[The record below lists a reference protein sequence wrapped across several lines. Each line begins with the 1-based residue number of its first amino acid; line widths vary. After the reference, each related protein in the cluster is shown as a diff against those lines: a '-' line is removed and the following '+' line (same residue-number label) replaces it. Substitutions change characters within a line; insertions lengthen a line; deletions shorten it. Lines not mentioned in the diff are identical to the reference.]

1 MILLAKR
8 DAFGKTAGIPGE
20 PVSSLNIVQITP
32 GAGDMY
38 CGNCFR
44 DNALVAQL
52 RRMGHHALMVPLYL
66 PLTLDEADQS
76 EGTPLFFSGLNVY
89 LAQKFNC
96 FKKAPNWLRR
106 MFTAE
111 WLLNRLGNFA
121 GKTRGRE
128 VGDLTL
134 SMMRG
139 EAGHQARELEQ
150 LIAWLSEHEQ
160 PDVVCLSNALIAG
173 LAKRLREALGVPVV
187 CLLEGEDAFLDSL
200 PSPQREDTWAELR
213 ERVADIDLFIAPTRY
228 YADTMAK
235 RAGIPADKLEHI
247 QNGINLD
254 GFEPSAL
261 PDNPPVL
268 GYFARM
274 CPEKG
279 LDTLVDAFIR
289 LRQTGPVPSLKLAVG
304 GGCQPNDKTFVEK
317 QKARLRE
324 AGLLGEATFRPNL
337 NRDEKLAFYRG
348 LTVLSV
354 PAPCG
359 EAFGL
364 YVVEAM
370 ASGVPV
376 VAPDDA
382 SFPELI
388 GQHQAGALCEKGSAA
403 ALANAIAQLLL
414 DRERLAKCAAAGR
427 QAAEQ
432 TYNIERM
439 AGAFVARLAKLG

>member
-1 MILLAKR
+1 
-8 DAFGKTAGIPGE
+8 
-20 PVSSLNIVQITP
+20 
-32 GAGDMY
+32 MY

-96 FKKAPNWLRR
+96 FQKAPNWLRSMLTSGR
-106 MFTAE
+106 
-111 WLLNRLGNFA
+111 LLNWLGNFA
-121 GKTRGRE
+121 GKTRGAE
-128 VGDLTL
+128 AGDLTL

-139 EAGHQARELEQ
+139 EAGNQARELEQ
-150 LIAWLSEHEQ
+150 LIAWLKEHEQ
-160 PDVVCLSNALIAG
+160 PDVVCLSNALITG
-173 LAKRLREALGVPVV
+173 LAKRIRQELGVPVV

-200 PSPQREDTWAELR
+200 PSPQREQTWAELSK
-213 ERVADIDLFIAPTRY
+213 RVADIDLFIAPTRY
-228 YADTMAK
+228 YADAMAQ
-235 RAGIPADKLEHI
+235 RAGIPAAKLEHI
-247 QNGINLD
+247 NNGINLD
-254 GFEPSAL
+254 GFEPSDL
-261 PDNPPVL
+261 PDDPPVL

-279 LDTLVDAFIR
+279 LDALVDAFVR
-289 LRQTGPVPSLKLAVG
+289 LKQTGPIPGLKLAIG
-304 GGCQPNDKTFVEK
+304 GGCQPSDKAFVEK
-317 QKARLRE
+317 QKARLRA
-324 AGLLGEATFRPNL
+324 AGLLGEVTFRPNL
-337 NRDEKLAFYRG
+337 DRDAKLVFYRG

-354 PAPCG
+354 PAPG

-382 SFPELI
+382 SFPEI
-388 GQHQAGALCEKGSAA
+388 VEGNGAGVICEKDNPQ
-403 ALANAIAQLLL
+403 ALADAIGQLLL

-427 QAAEQ
+427 QAAVQ
-432 TYNIERM
+432 TFNIERM
-439 AGAFVARLAKLG
+439 AESFVARLAKLS

>member
-1 MILLAKR
+1 
-8 DAFGKTAGIPGE
+8 
-20 PVSSLNIVQITP
+20 
-32 GAGDMY
+32 MY

-106 MFTAE
+106 MLTAE
-111 WLLNRLGNFA
+111 WLLNWLGNFA
-121 GKTRGRE
+121 GKTRGAD

-139 EAGHQARELEQ
+139 EAGNQARELEQ
-150 LIAWLSEHEQ
+150 LIAWLKEHEQ
-160 PDVVCLSNALIAG
+160 PDVVCLSNALITG
-173 LAKRLREALGVPVV
+173 LAKRIRQELGVPVV

-200 PSPQREDTWAELR
+200 PSPQREQTWAELSK
-213 ERVADIDLFIAPTRY
+213 RVADIDLFIAPTRY
-228 YADTMAK
+228 YADAMAQ
-235 RAGIPADKLEHI
+235 RAGIPAAKLEHI
-247 QNGINLD
+247 NNGINLD
-254 GFEPSAL
+254 GFEPSDL
-261 PDNPPVL
+261 PDDPPVL

-279 LDTLVDAFIR
+279 LDALVDAFVR
-289 LRQTGPVPSLKLAVG
+289 LKQTGPIPGLKLAIG
-304 GGCQPNDKTFVEK
+304 GGCQPGDKAFVEK
-317 QKARLRE
+317 QKARLRA
-324 AGLLGEATFRPNL
+324 AGLLGEVTFRPNL
-337 NRDEKLAFYRG
+337 DRDAKLVFYRG

-354 PAPCG
+354 PAPYG

-382 SFPELI
+382 SFPEI
-388 GQHQAGALCEKGSAA
+388 VEGNGAGVICEKDNPQ
-403 ALANAIAQLLL
+403 ALADAIGQLLL

-427 QAAEQ
+427 QAAVQ
-432 TYNIERM
+432 TFNIERM
-439 AGAFVARLAKLG
+439 AESFVARLAKLS

>member
-1 MILLAKR
+1 
-8 DAFGKTAGIPGE
+8 
-20 PVSSLNIVQITP
+20 
-32 GAGDMY
+32 MY

-76 EGTPLFFSGLNVY
+76 EGTPIFFSGLNVY
-89 LAQKFNC
+89 LAQKFDC
-96 FKKAPNWLRR
+96 FQKAPNWLRR
-106 MFTAE
+106 WFTSE
-111 WLLNRLGNFA
+111 RLLKWLGNFA
-121 GKTRGRE
+121 GKTRGAE
-128 VGDLTL
+128 VGDMTL

-150 LIAWLSEHEQ
+150 LIIWLKEHEQ

-173 LAKRLREALGVPVV
+173 LAKRIRQELGVPVV

-200 PSPQREDTWAELR
+200 PSPQGEQTWTELR

-228 YADTMAK
+228 YADTMSE
-235 RAGIPADKLEHI
+235 RAGIPAAKLEHI
-247 QNGINLD
+247 NNGINLD
-254 GFEPSAL
+254 GFKPSVL
-261 PDNPPVL
+261 PDDPPVL

-279 LDTLVDAFIR
+279 LDTLIDAFIR
-289 LRQTGPVPSLKLAVG
+289 LKQTGPVQGLKLAVG
-304 GGCQPNDKTFVEK
+304 GGCQPSDKKFVEK
-317 QKARLRE
+317 QKTRLRD
-324 AGLLGEATFRPNL
+324 AGLLSEASFGPNL
-337 NRDEKLAFYRG
+337 DRDAKLAFYRG

-354 PAPCG
+354 PALYG

-382 SFPELI
+382 SFPELVEQNQAGILCAKGDPQALADAI
-388 GQHQAGALCEKGSAA
+388 GQ
-403 ALANAIAQLLL
+403 LLIN
-414 DRERLAKCAAAGR
+414 RERLTKCAAAGR
-427 QAAEQ
+427 QAAKH
-432 TYNIERM
+432 TFNIEYM
-439 AGAFVARLAKLG
+439 ASAFVSRLAKLG

>member
-1 MILLAKR
+1 
-8 DAFGKTAGIPGE
+8 
-20 PVSSLNIVQITP
+20 
-32 GAGDMY
+32 MY

-44 DNALVAQL
+44 DNALVTQL

-66 PLTLDEADQS
+66 PFTLDETDQS

-89 LAQKFNC
+89 FAQKFNC

-106 MFTAE
+106 LFTAG

-121 GKTRGRE
+121 GKTRGAQ

-139 EAGHQARELEQ
+139 ETGHQSREIEQ
-150 LIAWLSEHEQ
+150 LIDWIREHEQ

-173 LAKRLREALGVPVV
+173 LARRLREALGVPVV

-235 RAGIPADKLEHI
+235 RAGIPAAKLELIH
-247 QNGINLD
+247 NGINLD
-254 GFEPSAL
+254 GFGPSAL
-261 PDNPPVL
+261 PDDPPVL

-279 LDTLVDAFIR
+279 LDTLVEAFIS
-289 LRQTGPVPSLKLAVG
+289 LRQTGQVSNLKLAVG
-304 GGCQPNDKTFVEK
+304 GGCQPGDKAFVAR
-317 QKARLRE
+317 QKKRLRE
-324 AGLLGEATFRPNL
+324 AGLLSETVFQPNL
-337 NRDEKLAFYRG
+337 NREAKLAFYRE

-354 PAPCG
+354 PAMYG

-388 GQHQAGALCEKGSAA
+388 GQTGAGALCEKGSAT
-403 ALANAIAQLLL
+403 ALADTLGQLLL
-414 DRERLAKCAAAGR
+414 DRGRLANCAAAGR
-427 QAAEQ
+427 QAAAQ

-439 AGAFVARLAKLG
+439 AESFAARLTKLA

>member
-1 MILLAKR
+1 
-8 DAFGKTAGIPGE
+8 
-20 PVSSLNIVQITP
+20 
-32 GAGDMY
+32 MY

-52 RRMGHHALMVPLYL
+52 RQMGHHALMVPLYL

-106 MFTAE
+106 MLTAE
-111 WLLNRLGNFA
+111 WLLNWLGNFA
-121 GKTRGRE
+121 GKTRGAD

-139 EAGHQARELEQ
+139 ESGHQARELEQ
-150 LIAWLSEHEQ
+150 LISWLKEHEQ
-160 PDVVCLSNALIAG
+160 PDVICLSNALIAG
-173 LAKRLREALGVPVV
+173 LAKRFRAELRVPVV
-187 CLLEGEDAFLDSL
+187 CLIEGEDAFLDSL

-213 ERVADIDLFIAPTRY
+213 ERIADIDLFIAPTRY
-228 YADTMAK
+228 YADTMAQ

-247 QNGINLD
+247 HNGINLD

-261 PDNPPVL
+261 PDDPPVL

-289 LRQTGPVPSLKLAVG
+289 LKQTGQVPGLKLAVG
-304 GGCQPNDKTFVEK
+304 GGCQPFDRAFVAEQK
-317 QKARLRE
+317 QRLRT
-324 AGLLGEATFRPNL
+324 AGLLGEANFRPNL
-337 NRDEKLAFYRG
+337 DRDAKLAFYRE

-354 PAPCG
+354 PATFG

-370 ASGVPV
+370 ACGVPV

-382 SFPELI
+382 SFPEMVE
-388 GQHQAGALCEKGSAA
+388 QNQAGVICEKGSAA
-403 ALANAIAQLLL
+403 ALADAIGQLLL

-427 QAAEQ
+427 QAAMQ
-432 TYNIERM
+432 THNIERM
-439 AGAFVARLAKLG
+439 AEAFVARLAKLR

>member
-1 MILLAKR
+1 
-8 DAFGKTAGIPGE
+8 
-20 PVSSLNIVQITP
+20 
-32 GAGDMY
+32 MY

-89 LAQKFNC
+89 LAQKFDC
-96 FKKAPNWLRR
+96 FQKAPNWLRR
-106 MFTAE
+106 WFTSG
-111 WLLNRLGNFA
+111 WLLNWLGNFA
-121 GKTRGRE
+121 GKTRGAE

-150 LIAWLSEHEQ
+150 LIAWLKEHEQ

-173 LAKRLREALGVPVV
+173 LAKLIRQELGVPVV

-200 PSPQREDTWAELR
+200 PSPQREQTWAELR
-213 ERVADIDLFIAPTRY
+213 ERVTDIDLFIAPTRY
-228 YADTMAK
+228 YADTMAE
-235 RAGIPADKLEHI
+235 RAGIPAAKLEHI
-247 QNGINLD
+247 NNGINLD
-254 GFEPSAL
+254 GFEPSSL
-261 PDNPPVL
+261 PDDPPVL

-279 LDTLVDAFIR
+279 LDSLIDAFVR
-289 LRQTGPVPSLKLAVG
+289 LKQIGTVPGLKLAVG
-304 GGCQPNDKTFVEK
+304 GGCQTSDKAYVEK
-317 QKARLRE
+317 QKARLRD

-337 NRDEKLAFYRG
+337 NRVAKLAFYRG

-354 PAPCG
+354 PALYG

-388 GQHQAGALCEKGSAA
+388 KQNQAGTLCAKGDPQ
-403 ALANAIAQLLL
+403 ALADAIGQLLL
-414 DRERLAKCAAAGR
+414 DRERLDKCAAAGR
-427 QAAEQ
+427 QAAEH
-432 TYNIERM
+432 TFNIENM
-439 AGAFVARLAKLG
+439 AEAFVTRLAKLG

>member
-1 MILLAKR
+1 
-8 DAFGKTAGIPGE
+8 
-20 PVSSLNIVQITP
+20 
-32 GAGDMY
+32 MY

-52 RRMGHHALMVPLYL
+52 RRMGHHALMAPLYL

-96 FKKAPNWLRR
+96 FQKAPNWLRSMLTSGR
-106 MFTAE
+106 
-111 WLLNRLGNFA
+111 LLNWLGNFA
-121 GKTRGRE
+121 GKTRGAE
-128 VGDLTL
+128 AGDLTL

-139 EAGHQARELEQ
+139 EAGNQARELEQ
-150 LIAWLSEHEQ
+150 LIAWLKEHEQ
-160 PDVVCLSNALIAG
+160 PDVVCLSNALITG
-173 LAKRLREALGVPVV
+173 LAKRIRQELGVPVV

-200 PSPQREDTWAELR
+200 PSPQREQTWAELSK
-213 ERVADIDLFIAPTRY
+213 RVADIDLFIAPTRY
-228 YADTMAK
+228 YADAMAQ
-235 RAGIPADKLEHI
+235 RAGIPAAKLEHI
-247 QNGINLD
+247 NNGINLD
-254 GFEPSAL
+254 GFEPSDL
-261 PDNPPVL
+261 PDDPPVL

-279 LDTLVDAFIR
+279 LDALVDACVR
-289 LRQTGPVPSLKLAVG
+289 LKQTGPIPGLKLAIG
-304 GGCQPNDKTFVEK
+304 GGCQPGDKAFVEK
-317 QKARLRE
+317 QKARLRA
-324 AGLLGEATFRPNL
+324 AGLLGEVTFRPNL
-337 NRDEKLAFYRG
+337 DRDAKLVFYRG

-354 PAPCG
+354 PAPYG

-382 SFPELI
+382 SFPEI
-388 GQHQAGALCEKGSAA
+388 VEGNGAGVICEKDNPP
-403 ALANAIAQLLL
+403 ALADAIGQLLL

-427 QAAEQ
+427 QAAVQ
-432 TYNIERM
+432 TFNIERM
-439 AGAFVARLAKLG
+439 AESFVARLAKLR

>member
-1 MILLAKR
+1 
-8 DAFGKTAGIPGE
+8 
-20 PVSSLNIVQITP
+20 
-32 GAGDMY
+32 MY

-96 FKKAPNWLRR
+96 FQKAPNWLRSMLTSGR
-106 MFTAE
+106 
-111 WLLNRLGNFA
+111 LLNWLGNFA
-121 GKTRGRE
+121 GKTRGAE
-128 VGDLTL
+128 AGDLTL

-139 EAGHQARELEQ
+139 EAGNQARDLEQ
-150 LIAWLSEHEQ
+150 LIAWLNEHDQ
-160 PDVVCLSNALIAG
+160 PDVVCLSNALITG
-173 LAKRLREALGVPVV
+173 LAKRIRQELGVPVV

-200 PSPQREDTWAELR
+200 PSPQREQTWAELSK
-213 ERVADIDLFIAPTRY
+213 RVADIDLFIAPTRY
-228 YADTMAK
+228 YADAMAQ
-235 RAGIPADKLEHI
+235 RAGIPAAKLEHI
-247 QNGINLD
+247 NNGINLD
-254 GFEPSAL
+254 GFEPSDL
-261 PDNPPVL
+261 PDDPPVL

-279 LDTLVDAFIR
+279 LDALVDAFVR
-289 LRQTGPVPSLKLAVG
+289 LKQTGPIPGLKLAIG
-304 GGCQPNDKTFVEK
+304 GGCQPGDKAFVEK
-317 QKARLRE
+317 QKARLRA
-324 AGLLGEATFRPNL
+324 AGLLGEVTFRPNL
-337 NRDEKLAFYRG
+337 DRDAKLVFYRG

-354 PAPCG
+354 PAPYG

-382 SFPELI
+382 SFPEI
-388 GQHQAGALCEKGSAA
+388 VEGNGAGVICEKDNPQ
-403 ALANAIAQLLL
+403 ALADAIGQLLL

-427 QAAEQ
+427 QAAVQ
-432 TYNIERM
+432 TFNIERM
-439 AGAFVARLAKLG
+439 AESFVARLAKLS

>member
-1 MILLAKR
+1 
-8 DAFGKTAGIPGE
+8 
-20 PVSSLNIVQITP
+20 
-32 GAGDMY
+32 MY

-96 FKKAPNWLRR
+96 FQKAPNWLRSMLTSGR
-106 MFTAE
+106 
-111 WLLNRLGNFA
+111 LLNWLGNFA
-121 GKTRGRE
+121 GKTRGAE
-128 VGDLTL
+128 AGDLTL

-139 EAGHQARELEQ
+139 EAGNQARELEQ
-150 LIAWLSEHEQ
+150 LIAWLKEHEQ
-160 PDVVCLSNALIAG
+160 PDVVCLSNALITG
-173 LAKRLREALGVPVV
+173 LAKRIRQELGVPVV

-200 PSPQREDTWAELR
+200 PSPQREQTWAELSK
-213 ERVADIDLFIAPTRY
+213 RVADIDLFIAPTRY
-228 YADTMAK
+228 YADAMAQ
-235 RAGIPADKLEHI
+235 RAGIPAAKLEHI
-247 QNGINLD
+247 NNGINLD
-254 GFEPSAL
+254 GFEPSDL
-261 PDNPPVL
+261 PDDPPVL

-279 LDTLVDAFIR
+279 LDALVDAFVR
-289 LRQTGPVPSLKLAVG
+289 LKQTGPIPGLKLAIG
-304 GGCQPNDKTFVEK
+304 GGCQPGDKAFVEK
-317 QKARLRE
+317 QKARLRA
-324 AGLLGEATFRPNL
+324 AGLLGEVTFRPNL
-337 NRDEKLAFYRG
+337 DRDAKLVFYRG

-354 PAPCG
+354 PAPG

-382 SFPELI
+382 SFPEI
-388 GQHQAGALCEKGSAA
+388 VEGNRAGVICEKDNPQ
-403 ALANAIAQLLL
+403 ALADAIGQLLL

-427 QAAEQ
+427 QAAVQ
-432 TYNIERM
+432 TFNIERM
-439 AGAFVARLAKLG
+439 AESFVARLAKLS

>member
-1 MILLAKR
+1 M
-8 DAFGKTAGIPGE
+8 
-20 PVSSLNIVQITP
+20 NIVQITP
-32 GAGDMY
+32 GAGGMY

-96 FKKAPNWLRR
+96 FQKAPNWLRSMLTSGR
-106 MFTAE
+106 
-111 WLLNRLGNFA
+111 LLNWLGNFA
-121 GKTRGRE
+121 GKTRGAE
-128 VGDLTL
+128 AGDLTL

-139 EAGHQARELEQ
+139 EAGNQARELEQ
-150 LIAWLSEHEQ
+150 LIAWLKEHEQ
-160 PDVVCLSNALIAG
+160 PDVVCLSNALITG
-173 LAKRLREALGVPVV
+173 LAKRIRQELGVPVV

-200 PSPQREDTWAELR
+200 PSPQREQTWAELSK
-213 ERVADIDLFIAPTRY
+213 RVADIDLFIAPTRY
-228 YADTMAK
+228 YADAMAQ
-235 RAGIPADKLEHI
+235 RAGIPAAKLEHI
-247 QNGINLD
+247 NNGINLD
-254 GFEPSAL
+254 GFEPSDL
-261 PDNPPVL
+261 PDDPPVL

-279 LDTLVDAFIR
+279 LDALVDAFVR
-289 LRQTGPVPSLKLAVG
+289 LKQTGPIPGLKLAIG
-304 GGCQPNDKTFVEK
+304 GGCQPGDKAFVEK
-317 QKARLRE
+317 QKARLRA
-324 AGLLGEATFRPNL
+324 AGLLGEVTFRVNL
-337 NRDEKLAFYRG
+337 DRDAKLVFYRG

-354 PAPCG
+354 PAPYG

-382 SFPELI
+382 SFPEI
-388 GQHQAGALCEKGSAA
+388 VEGNGAGVICEKDNPQ
-403 ALANAIAQLLL
+403 ALADAIGQLLL

-427 QAAEQ
+427 QAAVQ
-432 TYNIERM
+432 TFNIERM
-439 AGAFVARLAKLG
+439 AESFVARLAKLS

>member
-1 MILLAKR
+1 MVLRNTFALSVAQ
-8 DAFGKTAGIPGE
+8 
-20 PVSSLNIVQITP
+20 VSGLNIVQITP
-32 GAGDMY
+32 GAGGMY

-52 RRMGHHALMVPLYL
+52 KRMGHHTLMVPLYL

-106 MFTAE
+106 MFTAG

-121 GKTRGRE
+121 GKTRGAD
-128 VGDLTL
+128 VGDLML

-139 EAGHQARELEQ
+139 ESGHQARELEQ
-150 LIAWLSEHEQ
+150 LIAWLREHEQ

-173 LAKRLREALGVPVV
+173 LAKRLRAELGVPVI

-200 PSPQREDTWAELR
+200 PEPQRGQTWAELR
-213 ERVADIDLFIAPTRY
+213 ERVIDIDLFIAPTRY
-228 YADTMAK
+228 YADTMAQ
-235 RAGIPADKLEHI
+235 RVGIPADKLEHI
-247 QNGINLD
+247 HNGINLD
-254 GFEPSAL
+254 GFEPSGL
-261 PDNPPVL
+261 PDDPPML

-279 LDTLVDAFIR
+279 LDALIDAFIR
-289 LRQTGPVPSLKLAVG
+289 LRQSGQVPGLKLSIG
-304 GGCQPNDKTFVEK
+304 GGCQPCDKAFVAE
-317 QKARLRE
+317 QKKRLSD
-324 AGLLGEATFRPNL
+324 AGLLGNATFSPNL
-337 NRDEKLAFYRG
+337 DREAKLAFYRK

-354 PAPCG
+354 PAVHG

-376 VAPDDA
+376 VAPNDA
-382 SFPELI
+382 SFPEI
-388 GQHQAGALCEKGSAA
+388 VEGNGAGVICEKNNPQ
-403 ALANAIAQLLL
+403 ALADTIEQLLL
-414 DRERLAKCAAAGR
+414 DRDRLAKCAAAGR
-427 QAAEQ
+427 QSAEQ
-432 TYNIERM
+432 TYNIEHM
-439 AGAFVARLAKLG
+439 AESFAARLAKLV

>member
-1 MILLAKR
+1 
-8 DAFGKTAGIPGE
+8 
-20 PVSSLNIVQITP
+20 
-32 GAGDMY
+32 MY

-96 FKKAPNWLRR
+96 FQKAPNWLRSMLTSGR
-106 MFTAE
+106 
-111 WLLNRLGNFA
+111 LLNWLGNFA
-121 GKTRGRE
+121 GKTRGAE
-128 VGDLTL
+128 AGDLTL

-139 EAGHQARELEQ
+139 EAGNQARELEQ
-150 LIAWLSEHEQ
+150 LIAWLKEHEQ
-160 PDVVCLSNALIAG
+160 PDVVCLSNALITG
-173 LAKRLREALGVPVV
+173 LAKRIRQELGVPVV

-200 PSPQREDTWAELR
+200 PSPQREQTWAELSK
-213 ERVADIDLFIAPTRY
+213 RVADIDLFIAPTRY
-228 YADTMAK
+228 YADAMAQ
-235 RAGIPADKLEHI
+235 RAGIPAAKLEHI
-247 QNGINLD
+247 NNGINLD
-254 GFEPSAL
+254 GFEPSDL
-261 PDNPPVL
+261 PDDPPVL

-279 LDTLVDAFIR
+279 LDALVDAFVR
-289 LRQTGPVPSLKLAVG
+289 LKQTGPIPGLKLAIG
-304 GGCQPNDKTFVEK
+304 GGCQPGDKAFVEK
-317 QKARLRE
+317 QKARLRA
-324 AGLLGEATFRPNL
+324 AGLLGEVTFRPNL
-337 NRDEKLAFYRG
+337 ARDAKLVFYRG

-354 PAPCG
+354 PAPYG

-382 SFPELI
+382 SFPEI
-388 GQHQAGALCEKGSAA
+388 VEGNRAGVICEKDNPQ
-403 ALANAIAQLLL
+403 ALADAIGQLLL

-427 QAAEQ
+427 QAAVQ
-432 TYNIERM
+432 TFNIERM
-439 AGAFVARLAKLG
+439 AESFVARLAKLS

>member
-1 MILLAKR
+1 
-8 DAFGKTAGIPGE
+8 
-20 PVSSLNIVQITP
+20 
-32 GAGDMY
+32 MY

-96 FKKAPNWLRR
+96 FQKAPNWLRSMLTSGR
-106 MFTAE
+106 
-111 WLLNRLGNFA
+111 LLNWLGNFA
-121 GKTRGRE
+121 GKTRGAE
-128 VGDLTL
+128 AGDLTL

-139 EAGHQARELEQ
+139 EAGNQARELEQ
-150 LIAWLSEHEQ
+150 LIAWLKEHEQ
-160 PDVVCLSNALIAG
+160 PDVVCLSNALITG
-173 LAKRLREALGVPVV
+173 LAKRIRQELGVPVV

-200 PSPQREDTWAELR
+200 PSPQREQTWAELSK
-213 ERVADIDLFIAPTRY
+213 RVADIDLFIAPTRY
-228 YADTMAK
+228 YADAMAQ
-235 RAGIPADKLEHI
+235 RAGIPAAKLEHI
-247 QNGINLD
+247 NNGINLD
-254 GFEPSAL
+254 GFEPSDL
-261 PDNPPVL
+261 PDDPPVL

-279 LDTLVDAFIR
+279 LDALVDAFVR
-289 LRQTGPVPSLKLAVG
+289 LKQTGPIPGLKLAIG
-304 GGCQPNDKTFVEK
+304 GGCQPGDKAFVEK
-317 QKARLRE
+317 QKARLRA
-324 AGLLGEATFRPNL
+324 AGLLGEVTFRPNL
-337 NRDEKLAFYRG
+337 DRDAKLVFYRG

-354 PAPCG
+354 PAPYG

-382 SFPELI
+382 SFPEI
-388 GQHQAGALCEKGSAA
+388 VEGNGAGVICEKDNPQ
-403 ALANAIAQLLL
+403 ALADAIGQLLL

-427 QAAEQ
+427 QAAVQ
-432 TYNIERM
+432 TFNIERM
-439 AGAFVARLAKLG
+439 AESFVARLAKLS

>member
-1 MILLAKR
+1 
-8 DAFGKTAGIPGE
+8 
-20 PVSSLNIVQITP
+20 
-32 GAGDMY
+32 MY

-96 FKKAPNWLRR
+96 FQKAPNWLRSMLTSGR
-106 MFTAE
+106 
-111 WLLNRLGNFA
+111 LLNWLGNFA
-121 GKTRGRE
+121 GKTRGAE
-128 VGDLTL
+128 AGDLTL

-139 EAGHQARELEQ
+139 EAGNQARELEQ
-150 LIAWLSEHEQ
+150 LIAWLKEHEQ
-160 PDVVCLSNALIAG
+160 PDVVCLSNALITG
-173 LAKRLREALGVPVV
+173 LAKRIRQELGVPVV

-200 PSPQREDTWAELR
+200 PSPQREQTWAELSK
-213 ERVADIDLFIAPTRY
+213 RVADIDLFIAPTRY
-228 YADTMAK
+228 YADAMAQ
-235 RAGIPADKLEHI
+235 RAGIPAAKPEHI
-247 QNGINLD
+247 NNGINLD
-254 GFEPSAL
+254 GFEPSDL
-261 PDNPPVL
+261 PDDPPVL

-279 LDTLVDAFIR
+279 LDALVDAFVR
-289 LRQTGPVPSLKLAVG
+289 LKQTGPIPGLKLAIG
-304 GGCQPNDKTFVEK
+304 GGCQPGDKAFVEK
-317 QKARLRE
+317 QKARLRA
-324 AGLLGEATFRPNL
+324 AGLLGEVTFRPNL
-337 NRDEKLAFYRG
+337 DRDAKLVFYRG

-354 PAPCG
+354 PAPYG

-382 SFPELI
+382 SFPEI
-388 GQHQAGALCEKGSAA
+388 VEGNGAGVICEKDNPQ
-403 ALANAIAQLLL
+403 ALADAIGQLLL

-427 QAAEQ
+427 QAAVQ
-432 TYNIERM
+432 TFNIERM
-439 AGAFVARLAKLG
+439 AESFVARLAKLS

>member
-1 MILLAKR
+1 
-8 DAFGKTAGIPGE
+8 
-20 PVSSLNIVQITP
+20 
-32 GAGDMY
+32 MY

-52 RRMGHHALMVPLYL
+52 RRMGHHALMVPMYL

-76 EGTPLFFSGLNVY
+76 EGTPLFFSVLNVY

-96 FKKAPNWLRR
+96 FKIAPNWLRR
-106 MFTAE
+106 MFTTG

-121 GKTRGRE
+121 GKTRGAD
-128 VGDLTL
+128 VGDLML

-139 EAGHQARELEQ
+139 ESGHQARELEQ
-150 LIAWLSEHEQ
+150 LIAWLREHEQ

-173 LAKRLREALGVPVV
+173 LAKRLRAELGVPVV

-200 PSPQREDTWAELR
+200 PSPQREQTWAELR
-213 ERVADIDLFIAPTRY
+213 ERVTDIDLFIAPTRY
-228 YADTMAK
+228 YADTMAQ
-235 RAGIPADKLEHI
+235 RAGIPAAKLEHI
-247 QNGINLD
+247 NNGINLD
-254 GFEPSAL
+254 GFEPSSL
-261 PDNPPVL
+261 PDDPPVL

-279 LDTLVDAFIR
+279 LDSLIDAFVR
-289 LRQTGPVPSLKLAVG
+289 LKQTGPVPGLKLAVG
-304 GGCQPNDKTFVEK
+304 GGCQPGDRAYVEK
-317 QKARLRE
+317 QKGRLRD
-324 AGLLGEATFRPNL
+324 AGLLGEATFLPNL
-337 NRDEKLAFYRG
+337 DRDAKLAFYRG

-354 PAPCG
+354 PALYG
-359 EAFGL
+359 ESFGL

-388 GQHQAGALCEKGSAA
+388 EQNQAGTLCAKGDPQ
-403 ALANAIAQLLL
+403 ALADAIGQLLL
-414 DRERLAKCAAAGR
+414 DREHLAKCAAAGR
-427 QAAEQ
+427 QAAVQ
-432 TYNIERM
+432 TFNIERM
-439 AGAFVARLAKLG
+439 AGAFVARLAKLS

>member
-1 MILLAKR
+1 
-8 DAFGKTAGIPGE
+8 
-20 PVSSLNIVQITP
+20 
-32 GAGDMY
+32 MY

-96 FKKAPNWLRR
+96 FQKAPNWLRSMLTSGR
-106 MFTAE
+106 
-111 WLLNRLGNFA
+111 LLNWLGNFA
-121 GKTRGRE
+121 GKTRGAE
-128 VGDLTL
+128 AGDLTL

-139 EAGHQARELEQ
+139 EAGNQARELEQ
-150 LIAWLSEHEQ
+150 LIAWLKEHEQ
-160 PDVVCLSNALIAG
+160 PDVVCLSNALITG
-173 LAKRLREALGVPVV
+173 LAKRIRQELGVPVV

-200 PSPQREDTWAELR
+200 PSPQREQTWAELSK
-213 ERVADIDLFIAPTRY
+213 RVADIDLFIAPTRY
-228 YADTMAK
+228 YADAMAQ
-235 RAGIPADKLEHI
+235 RAGIPAAKLEHI
-247 QNGINLD
+247 NNGINLD
-254 GFEPSAL
+254 GFEPSDL
-261 PDNPPVL
+261 PDDPPVL

-279 LDTLVDAFIR
+279 LDALVDAFVR
-289 LRQTGPVPSLKLAVG
+289 LKQTGPIPGLKLAIG
-304 GGCQPNDKTFVEK
+304 GGCQPGDKAFVEK
-317 QKARLRE
+317 QKARLRA
-324 AGLLGEATFRPNL
+324 AGLLGEVTFRPNL
-337 NRDEKLAFYRG
+337 DRDAKLVFYRG

-354 PAPCG
+354 PAPYG

-382 SFPELI
+382 SFPEI
-388 GQHQAGALCEKGSAA
+388 VEGNGAGVICEKDNPQ
-403 ALANAIAQLLL
+403 ALADAIGQLLL

-427 QAAEQ
+427 QAAVQ
-432 TYNIERM
+432 TFNIERM
-439 AGAFVARLAKLG
+439 AESFLARLAKLS

>member
-1 MILLAKR
+1 M
-8 DAFGKTAGIPGE
+8 
-20 PVSSLNIVQITP
+20 NIVQITP
-32 GAGDMY
+32 GAGGMY

-96 FKKAPNWLRR
+96 FQKAPNWLRSMLTSGR
-106 MFTAE
+106 
-111 WLLNRLGNFA
+111 LLNWLGNFA
-121 GKTRGRE
+121 GKTRGAE
-128 VGDLTL
+128 AGDLTL

-139 EAGHQARELEQ
+139 EAGNQARELEQ
-150 LIAWLSEHEQ
+150 LIAWLKEHEQ
-160 PDVVCLSNALIAG
+160 PDVVCLSNALITG
-173 LAKRLREALGVPVV
+173 LAKRIRQELGVPVV

-200 PSPQREDTWAELR
+200 PSPQREQTWAELSK
-213 ERVADIDLFIAPTRY
+213 RVADIDLFIAPTRY
-228 YADTMAK
+228 YADAMAQ
-235 RAGIPADKLEHI
+235 RAGIPAAKLEHI
-247 QNGINLD
+247 NNGINLD
-254 GFEPSAL
+254 GFEPSDL
-261 PDNPPVL
+261 PDDPPVL

-279 LDTLVDAFIR
+279 LDALVDAFVR
-289 LRQTGPVPSLKLAVG
+289 LKQTGPIPGLKLAIG
-304 GGCQPNDKTFVEK
+304 GGCQPGDKAFVEK
-317 QKARLRE
+317 QKARLRA
-324 AGLLGEATFRPNL
+324 AGLLGEVTFRPNL
-337 NRDEKLAFYRG
+337 DRDAKLVFYRG

-354 PAPCG
+354 PAPG

-382 SFPELI
+382 SFPEI
-388 GQHQAGALCEKGSAA
+388 VEGNGAGVICEKDNPQ
-403 ALANAIAQLLL
+403 ALADAIGQLLL

-427 QAAEQ
+427 QAAVQ
-432 TYNIERM
+432 TFNIERM
-439 AGAFVARLAKLG
+439 AESFVARLAKLS

>member
-1 MILLAKR
+1 
-8 DAFGKTAGIPGE
+8 
-20 PVSSLNIVQITP
+20 
-32 GAGDMY
+32 MY

-96 FKKAPNWLRR
+96 FQKAPNWLRSMLTSGR
-106 MFTAE
+106 
-111 WLLNRLGNFA
+111 LLNWLGNFA
-121 GKTRGRE
+121 GKTRGAE
-128 VGDLTL
+128 AGDLTL

-139 EAGHQARELEQ
+139 EAGNQARELEQ
-150 LIAWLSEHEQ
+150 LIAWLKEHEQ
-160 PDVVCLSNALIAG
+160 PDVVCLSNALITG
-173 LAKRLREALGVPVV
+173 LAKRIRQELGVPVV

-200 PSPQREDTWAELR
+200 PSPQREQTWAELSK
-213 ERVADIDLFIAPTRY
+213 RVADIALFIAPTRY
-228 YADTMAK
+228 YADAMAQ
-235 RAGIPADKLEHI
+235 RAGIPAAKLEHI
-247 QNGINLD
+247 NNGINLD
-254 GFEPSAL
+254 GFEPSDL
-261 PDNPPVL
+261 PDDPPVL

-279 LDTLVDAFIR
+279 LDALVDAFVR
-289 LRQTGPVPSLKLAVG
+289 LKQTGPIPGLKLAIG
-304 GGCQPNDKTFVEK
+304 GGCQPGDKAFVEK
-317 QKARLRE
+317 QKARLRA
-324 AGLLGEATFRPNL
+324 AGLLGEVTFRPNL
-337 NRDEKLAFYRG
+337 DRDAKLVFYRG

-354 PAPCG
+354 PAPYG

-382 SFPELI
+382 SFPEI
-388 GQHQAGALCEKGSAA
+388 VEGNGAGVICEKDNPQ
-403 ALANAIAQLLL
+403 ALADAIGQLLL

-427 QAAEQ
+427 QAAVQ
-432 TYNIERM
+432 TFNIERM
-439 AGAFVARLAKLG
+439 AESFVARLAKLS

>member
-1 MILLAKR
+1 
-8 DAFGKTAGIPGE
+8 
-20 PVSSLNIVQITP
+20 
-32 GAGDMY
+32 MY

-89 LAQKFNC
+89 LAQKFDC

-106 MFTAE
+106 MLTAE
-111 WLLNRLGNFA
+111 WLLNWVGNFA
-121 GKTRGRE
+121 GKTRGAD

-139 EAGHQARELEQ
+139 ESGHQARELEQ
-150 LIAWLSEHEQ
+150 LIAWLKEHEQ

-173 LAKRLREALGVPVV
+173 LAKRFRAELGVPVV

-213 ERVADIDLFIAPTRY
+213 ERIADIDLFIAPTRY
-228 YADTMAK
+228 YADTMAQ

-247 QNGINLD
+247 HNGINLD

-289 LRQTGPVPSLKLAVG
+289 LKQTGQVPGLKLAVG
-304 GGCQPNDKTFVEK
+304 GGCQPCDEGIRRGT
-317 QKARLRE
+317 KAAAPDRRP
-324 AGLLGEATFRPNL
+324 ARRGRASGRTSTATRSWRFTEDSPRS
-337 NRDEKLAFYRG
+337 AC
-348 LTVLSV
+348 
-354 PAPCG
+354 PAMFG

-376 VAPDDA
+376 VAPNHA
-382 SFPELI
+382 SFPEMVE
-388 GQHQAGALCEKGSAA
+388 QNQAGVICEKGSAA
-403 ALANAIAQLLL
+403 ALADAIGQLLL

-427 QAAEQ
+427 QAAVQ
-432 TYNIERM
+432 THNIERM
-439 AGAFVARLAKLG
+439 AESFVARLAKLR

>member
-1 MILLAKR
+1 
-8 DAFGKTAGIPGE
+8 
-20 PVSSLNIVQITP
+20 
-32 GAGDMY
+32 MY

-96 FKKAPNWLRR
+96 FQKAPNWLRSMLTSGR
-106 MFTAE
+106 
-111 WLLNRLGNFA
+111 LLNWLGNFA
-121 GKTRGRE
+121 GKTRGAE
-128 VGDLTL
+128 AGDLTL

-139 EAGHQARELEQ
+139 EAGNQARELEQ
-150 LIAWLSEHEQ
+150 LIAWLKEHEQ
-160 PDVVCLSNALIAG
+160 PDVVCLSNALITG
-173 LAKRLREALGVPVV
+173 LAKRIRQELGVPVV

-200 PSPQREDTWAELR
+200 PSPQREQTWAELSK
-213 ERVADIDLFIAPTRY
+213 RVADIDLFIAPTRY
-228 YADTMAK
+228 YADAMAQ
-235 RAGIPADKLEHI
+235 RAGIPAAKLEHI
-247 QNGINLD
+247 NNGINLD
-254 GFEPSAL
+254 GFEPSDL
-261 PDNPPVL
+261 PDDPPVL

-279 LDTLVDAFIR
+279 LDALVDAFVR
-289 LRQTGPVPSLKLAVG
+289 LKQTGPIPGLKLAIG
-304 GGCQPNDKTFVEK
+304 GGCQPGDKAFVEK
-317 QKARLRE
+317 QKARLRA
-324 AGLLGEATFRPNL
+324 AGLLGEVTFRPNL
-337 NRDEKLAFYRG
+337 DRDAKLVFYRG

-354 PAPCG
+354 PAPYG

-382 SFPELI
+382 SFPEI
-388 GQHQAGALCEKGSAA
+388 VEGNRAGVICEKDNPQ
-403 ALANAIAQLLL
+403 ALADAIGQLLL

-427 QAAEQ
+427 QAAVQ
-432 TYNIERM
+432 TFNIERM
-439 AGAFVARLAKLG
+439 AESFVARLAKLS